1 MEQKRKFTLEHL
13 DAYARSLTT
22 RQTNMLYEN
31 RLHKSYK
38 PLNEAFEPDADEYYT
53 IFLSNKTLEDHGSNR
68 AKIVTDVVPGRDF
81 IKYKAT
87 NYGIYFYVVIRQD
100 FEDLVRI
107 LSELGYADNIADQ
120 VEKQKTNV

>member
-22 RQTNMLYEN
+22 HQTNMLYEN

-53 IFLSNKTLEDHGSNR
+53 IFLSNKMLEDHGSNR

-120 VEKQKTNV
+120 VEKQKANV

>member
-31 RLHKSYK
+31 RLHKTYK

-53 IFLSNKTLEDHGSNR
+53 IFLDNKTLGEHDSNR
-68 AKIVTDVVPGRDF
+68 VKIVTQVVPGHDF

-87 NYGIYFYVVIRQD
+87 NYGTYFYVVIRQD

-107 LSELGYADNIADQ
+107 LGELGYAEDIADQ
-120 VEKQKTNV
+120 VDKQNSNV